1 MILTLDQKLPE
12 AKVIIHKSRVE
23 VLEQDTIECVSILY
37 LRFVL
42 QFQFMFFFTFIS
54 CNFLVQTLQYL
65 KRIEK
70 RFAFKKFKKC
80 PQKYLIYNRL
90 GWELS
95 VLPTSPNLKFC
106 SIKNAHRATY
116 L

>member
-42 QFQFMFFFTFIS
+42 QFQFMFFLPLFHATF
-54 CNFLVQTLQYL
+54 
-65 KRIEK
+65 
-70 RFAFKKFKKC
+70 
-80 PQKYLIYNRL
+80 
-90 GWELS
+90 
-95 VLPTSPNLKFC
+95 
-106 SIKNAHRATY
+106 
-116 L
+116 